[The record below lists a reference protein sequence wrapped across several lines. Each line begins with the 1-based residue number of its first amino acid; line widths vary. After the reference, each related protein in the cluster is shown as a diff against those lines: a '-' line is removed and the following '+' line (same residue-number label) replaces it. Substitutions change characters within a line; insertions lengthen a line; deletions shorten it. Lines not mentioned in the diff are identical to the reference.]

1 MEELWRRLEQ
11 NAEVYVGRLIGAII
25 ILFVGILALR
35 YLLAPLRRIL
45 ERGRME
51 SSAASFV
58 TNTARAVLII
68 AIGIAML
75 QQLGMETASLV
86 TVLAAGGLAV
96 ALSLQNT
103 LTNFAAGL
111 LLLFFRMVRVGD
123 LIEAGGM
130 RGRVMEILP
139 FHVVLLADDNEVLT
153 LPNSLLTGSGFRNLS
168 AQPARRAQWTLPLR
182 PGDDLGAAKAVLC
195 DRLLADPRILKEPG
209 PRAFVQEWADDKRV
223 LAVQAWATVGN
234 QRAVQEELLEAL
246 GQALEGLRQRAG
258 AETRPG

>member
-1 MEELWRRLEQ
+1 MVGPRSNVPVPYVRLSCRTKRRTSGKKAGRTRRRRLWPRGRPPWYTSEHGREPDGPSRGRQPPRGAGMEELWRRLEQ

-25 ILFVGILALR
+25 ILIVGILAVR

-75 QQLGMETASLV
+75 QQLGMQTASLV

-103 LTNFAAGL
+103 LPNFAAGL

-130 RGRVMEILP
+130 RGRVTEILP
-139 FHVVLLADDNEVLT
+139 FHVVLLGDDNEVLT
-153 LPNSLLTGSGFRNLS
+153 LPNSVLTGTGFRNLS

-182 PGDDLGAAKAVLC
+182 PGDDLGAAKA
-195 DRLLADPRILKEPG
+195 A
-209 PRAFVQEWADDKRV
+209 
-223 LAVQAWATVGN
+223 
-234 QRAVQEELLEAL
+234 
-246 GQALEGLRQRAG
+246 
-258 AETRPG
+258 